1 MKASVDNQGNTF
13 KGGAVLQGA
22 HTRNGL
28 FQKTRQKLS
37 TLRMGRFFMP
47 LSLRL
52 LIFNKKIHWTRAMKF
67 LKKIITLTVDPGED
81 AKVED
86 TWNFF
91 IVLTVRGGQE
101 E

>member
-1 MKASVDNQGNTF
+1 MNTALNIRKQTRSKRGLAACF
-13 KGGAVLQGA
+13 WSLYTWLVAKYPNPELQG
-22 HTRNGL
+22 
-28 FQKTRQKLS
+28 
-37 TLRMGRFFMP
+37 
-47 LSLRL
+47 
-52 LIFNKKIHWTRAMKF
+52 
-67 LKKIITLTVDPGED
+67 LTVDPGED